1 MPTVTIGEQDIFYF
15 EYRVSDSPYP
25 PLLLIHGAGGQHMH
39 WPPQVRR
46 LARAHTIA
54 PDLPG
59 HGRSPGPGRT
69 SIAAYAA
76 DLLALMDALGVEQ
89 FIPVGHSMVGAIAL
103 QIALAA
109 PERVA
114 GIALITT
121 GAHLPVSDAL
131 LGNALTNFPA
141 LVDFVQMYAWGPHAD
156 EKLQRTGRRQL
167 ESCPAEVV
175 HGDYLACNNFDAR
188 ERLAEITCPALVVG
202 ATHDRMTPPRLSQ
215 FLADNLPGATFYLVE
230 EAGHYLPS
238 EHPHE
243 VAEILSGWLD
253 EQFLPGRT

>member
-1 MPTVTIGEQDIFYF
+1 
-15 EYRVSDSPYP
+15 
-25 PLLLIHGAGGQHMH
+25 LLLIHGAGGQHMH

-59 HGRSPGPGRT
+59 HGRSPRPGRT

-89 FIPVGHSMVGAIAL
+89 FIPVGHSMGGAIAL

-121 GAHLPVSDAL
+121 GAHLAVSAAL
-131 LGNALTNFPA
+131 LGNALTSFPA

-156 EKLQRTGRRQL
+156 ETLQRTGRRQL

-175 HGDYLACNNFDAR
+175 HGDYLACHNLDAR
-188 ERLAEITCPALVVG
+188 ERLAELTCPPLVVG
-202 ATHDRMTPPRLSQ
+202 ATDDRLPPPRLSH
-215 FLADNLPGATFYLVE
+215 FPADDLPLA
-230 EAGHYLPS
+230 
-238 EHPHE
+238 
-243 VAEILSGWLD
+243 
-253 EQFLPGRT
+253 

>member
-1 MPTVTIGEQDIFYF
+1 MPTVTVGEQDIFYF

-25 PLLLIHGAGGQHMH
+25 PLLLIHGAGGQHTH

-46 LARAHTIA
+46 IARAHTFA

-76 DLLALMDALGVEQ
+76 DLLALMGALGVER
-89 FIPVGHSMVGAIAL
+89 FIPVGHSMGGAIAL
-103 QIALAA
+103 QIALTA

-121 GAHLPVSDAL
+121 GAHLPVSDVL
-131 LGNALTNFPA
+131 LGNALTDFPA

-175 HGDYLACNNFDAR
+175 HGDYLACNHFDAR

-202 ATHDRMTPPRLSQ
+202 ATHDRMAPPRLSQ
-215 FLADNLPGATFYLVE
+215 FLADHLPDATFYLVE

-243 VAEILSGWLD
+243 VAEILAGWLD
-253 EQFLPGRT
+253 EHPLRGRA